1 MIWALGL
8 IAPFLVFF
16 ALINLRKRARRRA
29 LPPIQVPR
37 EVHDATQV
45 APLESAGPIQQTSQT
60 IASAKSVFDE
70 LRSAMED
77 DDVNLFAPLYV
88 ALASLVMVGRSLE
101 VRAMVFVC
109 LFLLV

>member
-37 EVHDATQV
+37 EVHDTTQV
-45 APLESAGPIQQTSQT
+45 APPESARPIQQTSQT

-77 DDVNLFAPLYV
+77 DDVNLFAPLHV
-88 ALASLVMVGRSLE
+88 ALASLVTVGRSLE
-101 VRAMVFVC
+101 VRAMFFV